1 MPNAGMHN
9 AQGRKLEYNFYD
21 FSKVVIV
28 LVYENVCWIRYWW
41 SKPLSNVHKRTNYP
55 GRLYKDSVAI
65 ALSSE

>member
-28 LVYENVCWIRYWW
+28 LVYENVCWIRY
-41 SKPLSNVHKRTNYP
+41 
-55 GRLYKDSVAI
+55 
-65 ALSSE
+65 